1 MRTVREGRSHLST
14 PRVSRWPRKRHSPDR
29 FGAFSEAFA
38 RYMGTPSFIGWMSC
52 FIGAWLA
59 WNVWAPQELR
69 FDPYPFQ
76 FLTLGLSLQAS
87 YAAPLILLAQNR
99 QEERDKLSL
108 ENDRALL
115 SQSRSDMDFL
125 AREMA
130 DINMKMNKV
139 ATRDFIAK
147 QIAALESSV
156 NSSTESY
163 K

>member
-1 MRTVREGRSHLST
+1 
-14 PRVSRWPRKRHSPDR
+14 
-29 FGAFSEAFA
+29 
-38 RYMGTPSFIGWMSC
+38 MSC
-52 FIGAWLA
+52 FIGVWLA

-147 QIAALESSV
+147 QIATLESS
-156 NSSTESY
+156 T
-163 K
+163 KGRD